1 LAVGRFIFYS
11 IRDSFNLKWSI
22 IKTSSFFIK
31 FVPIKKIIAISFF
44 LGCFLSIVK
53 AQTDFLAIQK
63 HVQVTPD
70 SVERDIKKLV
80 TYLVIPTKNDS
91 QKVVSLYQWLIRNIS
106 YDRHAYR
113 NGNKRINR
121 SNADILKRKEAI
133 CWGYSTLFKA
143 MCDAANIPCEVISGY
158 GKTFLDAKP
167 QLKSSNHA
175 WNSVKIGST
184 WYLLD
189 ATWGSN
195 LVGSVGD
202 FEQKFGYDYF
212 LTPPNYFIINHLPE
226 NPDWQLLAC
235 PISIADYQLPI
246 DTIIILANRKDC
258 VTWKKEI
265 EREKLSI
272 HDKRLI
278 TAIKAYEYNPTKEN
292 RRELAF
298 AQLDYEA
305 YLTDIS
311 ERLQVEQKFDSLL
324 IVQTEMIRLCET
336 ATQLAELYDTQLEN
350 CAYNFFNY
358 AVTLTQVV
366 ANDTNSDLQ
375 KWQAVL
381 QYLEKA
387 QSQLKNLPKNIF
399 TENTLT
405 RCIEYIAY
413 AKETIETLK

>member
-1 LAVGRFIFYS
+1 M
-11 IRDSFNLKWSI
+11 
-22 IKTSSFFIK
+22 
-31 FVPIKKIIAISFF
+31 
-44 LGCFLSIVK
+44 
-53 AQTDFLAIQK
+53 AIQK
-63 HVQVTPD
+63 HVQTTPD
-70 SVERDIKKLV
+70 SVERDIEKLV
-80 TYLVIPTKNDS
+80 TYLIIPTKNDS
-91 QKVVSLYQWLIRNIS
+91 QKVISLYQWLIWNIS
-106 YDRHAYR
+106 YDREAYK

-143 MCDAANIPCEVISGY
+143 MCDAANVPCEVISGY
-158 GKTFLDAKP
+158 GKTSLDSLPK
-167 QLKSSNHA
+167 LKSSNHA
-175 WNSVKIGST
+175 WNSVKIDST

-189 ATWGSN
+189 ATWDSD
-195 LVGSVGD
+195 LIGSVST

-212 LTPPNYFIINHLPE
+212 LTPPEYFILNHLPE

-235 PISIADYQLPI
+235 PISVADYQLST
-246 DTIIILANRKDC
+246 DTIITLVNRKDC
-258 VTWKKEI
+258 ANWKKEI
-265 EREKLSI
+265 EPEQLSI

-336 ATQLAELYDTQLEN
+336 ATQLADLYDTQLEN

-358 AVTLTQVV
+358 AVTLTQVA
-366 ANDTNSDLQ
+366 ANENNSDLR
-375 KWQAVL
+375 KWQDVL
-381 QYLEKA
+381 HYLEKA
-387 QSQLKNLPKNIF
+387 QGQLKKLPKNMF
-399 TENTLT
+399 TQDALT
-405 RCIEYIAY
+405 RCVDYIAY
-413 AKETIETLK
+413 AKATIETLE